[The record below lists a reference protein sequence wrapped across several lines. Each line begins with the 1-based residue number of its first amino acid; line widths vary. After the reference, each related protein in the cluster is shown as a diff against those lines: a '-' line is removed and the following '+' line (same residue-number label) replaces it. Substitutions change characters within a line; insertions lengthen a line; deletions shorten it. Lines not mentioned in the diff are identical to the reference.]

1 MFDNIINLNNYFNIK
16 EHFAFDNTSINDST
30 KIKKS
35 FETNNKIDRSMLV
48 DSVTKLVNNVS
59 SDVVQK
65 NSATAA
71 SAVGASN
78 TLWLSNVKCDDV
90 VISGVR
96 QNAQAIS
103 QTSMKSSQSNQSKIS
118 NDISTSIDKT
128 IEKVGSTDVAAIEG
142 ENTKKLNEFMKAT
155 PGYDP
160 DKALKLAGECPGGG
174 LFSLGNSCA
183 VNSSYE
189 LDASVKNALDLDESF
204 KINDTDDIS
213 TEIKTK
219 LEQAN
224 FASCS
229 ASASAS
235 NQIVLQD
242 ITCDSMAAMN
252 KAKKLDETDKPL
264 SKAKRG
270 KLEISDIEQQ
280 AVGKLYM
287 TCVFDQKNVSDIANK
302 MVTKVAKK
310 YNQIYDAIEKKGAE
324 KGQAWVDEKMKLADL
339 LAAAGAEKVI
349 GAAGNSDPSKTP
361 VISESANAGNKT
373 TDPADTSKIKDS
385 DKIDADKV
393 AFKKLDP
400 PKSDTTKK
408 PDPPKTTPS
417 PATPAAAKPA
427 AADEGMSL
435 ETIIIIVIVLILLIG
450 AGVGGYIY
458 LKNKKIGNNMGNNN
472 MRNNMG
478 YNMNNN
484 MNNNMRNNNYGNNM
498 KSNYG
503 NASNFKYLKN

>member
-16 EHFAFDNTSINDST
+16 EHFAFDNTTINDST

-48 DSVTKLVNNVS
+48 ESVTKLVNNVS

-65 NSATAA
+65 NSASAA

-90 VISGVR
+90 TISGVR
-96 QNAQAIS
+96 QNAQAVS
-103 QTSMKSSQSNQSKIS
+103 QTSVKSSQSNQSKIS

-213 TEIKTK
+213 TDIKTK

-235 NQIVLQD
+235 NQILLQD

-252 KAKKLDETDKPL
+252 KAQQLEDPTKPIN
-264 SKAKRG
+264 KAKRG
-270 KLEISDIEQQ
+270 RLEISDIEQQ

-349 GAAGNSDPSKTP
+349 GAAGNLDPSKTP
-361 VISESANAGNKT
+361 VISDSANAGNKT
-373 TDPADTSKIKDS
+373 TDTADTSKIKDS

-408 PDPPKTTPS
+408 PDPPKTN
-417 PATPAAAKPA
+417 PAATTPAAAKPAA

-435 ETIIIIVIVLILLIG
+435 ETIIIIVIVSILLIG
-450 AGVGGYIY
+450 ACVGGFYFY
-458 LKNKKIGNNMGNNN
+458 LKNKKIGNNMRNNN
-472 MRNNMG
+472 YMGNNMG
-478 YNMNNN
+478 
-484 MNNNMRNNNYGNNM
+484 NNMRNNNYGNG
-498 KSNYG
+498 Y
-503 NASNFKYLKN
+503 NFKYLKN

>member
-48 DSVTKLVNNVS
+48 ESVTKLVNNVS

-65 NSATAA
+65 NSSSAA

-96 QNAQAIS
+96 QNAQAVS
-103 QTSMKSSQSNQSKIS
+103 QTSVKAAQTNQSKIS

-128 IEKVGSTDVAAIEG
+128 IEKAGSTDVAGLEA

-160 DKALKLAGECPGGG
+160 DKASKLAGECPGGG

-219 LEQAN
+219 LEQTN

-235 NQIVLQD
+235 NQIILQD

-252 KAKKLDETDKPL
+252 KAKQLDDPDKPL

-270 KLEISDIEQQ
+270 RLEISDIEQQ

-339 LAAAGAEKVI
+339 LSAAGAEKVI
-349 GAAGNSDPSKTP
+349 GAAANSDPSKTP

-373 TDPADTSKIKDS
+373 TDTPPIKET

-400 PKSDTTKK
+400 PKSDPSTPAAK
-408 PDPPKTTPS
+408 PPAAKPPA
-417 PATPAAAKPA
+417 ATPAAATPA

-435 ETIIIIVIVLILLIG
+435 ETIIFIVIGFILLIG
-450 AGVGGYIY
+450 IGVGGYIY
-458 LKNKKIGNNMGNNN
+458 LKNKKIGNNM
-472 MRNNMG
+472 R
-478 YNMNNN
+478 NNN
-484 MNNNMRNNNYGNNM
+484 MNNNMRNNMRNNNYGNP
-498 KSNYG
+498 Y
-503 NASNFKYLKN
+503 NFKYLKN

>member
-48 DSVTKLVNNVS
+48 ESVTKLVNNVS

-65 NSATAA
+65 NSASAA

-90 VISGVR
+90 TISGVR
-96 QNAQAIS
+96 QNAQAVS
-103 QTSMKSSQSNQSKIS
+103 QTSVKSSQSNQSKIS

-235 NQIVLQD
+235 NQILLQD

-252 KAKKLDETDKPL
+252 KAQQLEDPTKPL

-270 KLEISDIEQQ
+270 RLEISDIEQQ

-349 GAAGNSDPSKTP
+349 SAAGNSDPSKTP

-373 TDPADTSKIKDS
+373 TDTPPIKET

-400 PKSDTTKK
+400 PKSDPSTPAAKSPAAK
-408 PDPPKTTPS
+408 PPA
-417 PATPAAAKPA
+417 ATPAAATPAAATPA

-450 AGVGGYIY
+450 VGVGGYIY
-458 LKNKKIGNNMGNNN
+458 LKNKKIGNNMGNN

-478 YNMNNN
+478 NN
-484 MNNNMRNNNYGNNM
+484 MGYNNYGNNM
-498 KSNYG
+498 GYNNYG
-503 NASNFKYLKN
+503 NNMGYNFKYLKN

>member
-35 FETNNKIDRSMLV
+35 FENNQKIDRSMLV

-65 NSATAA
+65 NSASAA

-96 QNAQAIS
+96 QNAQAVS
-103 QTSMKSSQSNQSKIS
+103 QTSVKAAQSNQSKIS

-128 IEKVGSTDVAAIEG
+128 IEKVGGTDLAALEA
-142 ENTKKLNEFMKAT
+142 ENTKKLNDFMKAT

-174 LFSLGNSCA
+174 LFSVGNSCA

-219 LEQAN
+219 LEQTN

-235 NQIVLQD
+235 NQIILQD

-252 KAKKLDETDKPL
+252 KAKQLDDPDKPL
-264 SKAKRG
+264 TKAKRG
-270 KLEISDIEQQ
+270 RLEISDIEQQ

-339 LAAAGAEKVI
+339 LSAAGAEKVI
-349 GAAGNSDPSKTP
+349 GAAGNLQPSKTP

-373 TDPADTSKIKDS
+373 TDTPPNIKET

-408 PDPPKTTPS
+408 PDPPKTTPVA
-417 PATPAAAKPA
+417 ATPAAAKPA
-427 AADEGMSL
+427 TDEGVSL
-435 ETIIIIVIVLILLIG
+435 ETIIIIVIGFILLIG

-458 LKNKKIGNNMGNNN
+458 LKNKKIGNNMGYNNI
-472 MRNNMG
+472 G
-478 YNMNNN
+478 
-484 MNNNMRNNNYGNNM
+484 NNMRNNNMGNNMGYNNYGNNM
-498 KSNYG
+498 GY
-503 NASNFKYLKN
+503 NFKYLKN

>member
-48 DSVTKLVNNVS
+48 ESVTKLVNNVS

-65 NSATAA
+65 NSASAA

-96 QNAQAIS
+96 QNAQAVS
-103 QTSMKSSQSNQSKIS
+103 QTSVKAAQTNQSKIS

-128 IEKVGSTDVAAIEG
+128 IEKVGSTDVAGLEA

-235 NQIVLQD
+235 NQILLQD

-252 KAKKLDETDKPL
+252 KAQQLEDPTKPL
-264 SKAKRG
+264 TKAKRG
-270 KLEISDIEQQ
+270 RLEISDIEQQ

-349 GAAGNSDPSKTP
+349 GAAGNLQPSKTP

-373 TDPADTSKIKDS
+373 TDTPPNIKET

-400 PKSDTTKK
+400 PKSDPSTAVAKPPATK
-408 PDPPKTTPS
+408 PPA
-417 PATPAAAKPA
+417 ATPASATPA

-450 AGVGGYIY
+450 VGVGGYIF
-458 LKNKKIGNNMGNNN
+458 LKNRKIRNNMGNNMGYNNIGNNMG
-472 MRNNMG
+472 
-478 YNMNNN
+478 Y
-484 MNNNMRNNNYGNNM
+484 NNYGNN
-498 KSNYG
+498 NGY
-503 NASNFKYLKN
+503 NFKYLKN

>member
-16 EHFAFDNTSINDST
+16 EHFAFDNTTINDST

-48 DSVTKLVNNVS
+48 ESVTKLVNNVS

-65 NSATAA
+65 NSASAA

-90 VISGVR
+90 TISGVR
-96 QNAQAIS
+96 QNAQAVN
-103 QTSMKSSQSNQSKIS
+103 QTSVKSSQSNQSKIS
-118 NDISTSIDKT
+118 NDIATSIDKT
-128 IEKVGSTDVAAIEG
+128 IEKVGSTDIAALEG

-235 NQIVLQD
+235 NQILLQD

-252 KAKKLDETDKPL
+252 KAQQLEDPTKPL

-270 KLEISDIEQQ
+270 RLEISDIEQQ
-280 AVGKLYM
+280 AIGKLYM

-324 KGQAWVDEKMKLADL
+324 KGQA
-339 LAAAGAEKVI
+339 
-349 GAAGNSDPSKTP
+349 
-361 VISESANAGNKT
+361 
-373 TDPADTSKIKDS
+373 
-385 DKIDADKV
+385 
-393 AFKKLDP
+393 
-400 PKSDTTKK
+400 
-408 PDPPKTTPS
+408 
-417 PATPAAAKPA
+417 
-427 AADEGMSL
+427 
-435 ETIIIIVIVLILLIG
+435 
-450 AGVGGYIY
+450 
-458 LKNKKIGNNMGNNN
+458 
-472 MRNNMG
+472 
-478 YNMNNN
+478 
-484 MNNNMRNNNYGNNM
+484 
-498 KSNYG
+498 
-503 NASNFKYLKN
+503 